1 MKLLQKWY
9 LAQTGQNSLVYDEY
23 QNAILQQLDI
33 FITNFSDRGFFAN
46 LWRRPGTLGVYLYGS
61 VGCGKSMILDE
72 LFRQI
77 PEKQKTRTHFHQFM
91 SDIHQKLANL
101 KDSGNPL
108 DNIARELRQ
117 KYRIIFLDEMHV
129 NDIATAMILKNLLLG
144 LFKHGVYLV
153 TSSNFAPNQL
163 YPDGL
168 MRERFLGAIEL
179 IGQKLQ
185 VLKLQS
191 SRDYRLQHDTHNQL
205 FIINNS
211 NSHDK
216 LTCLFDKF
224 AADNQVFVDDEII
237 IQSRPIWYVKKSAH
251 IIWFKFDIICG
262 ENRSH
267 LDYLELCSKFNYIV
281 IEDIEPIENKEYARR
296 LTWLIDIL
304 YDNRK
309 KIILSA
315 SCGIGQIYVP
325 HTNAAHT
332 RVVDEFAI
340 EFSRTVSRL
349 IEMQT
354 QEYLTQQS
362 LESIAL

>member
-1 MKLLQKWY
+1 MRLLQNWY
-9 LAQTGQNSLVYDEY
+9 LAQTKQNSLVYDEY

-33 FITNFSDRGFFAN
+33 FITNFSASGFFAN
-46 LWRRPGTLGVYLYGS
+46 LWRRPGMLGVYLYGS
-61 VGCGKSMILDE
+61 VGSGKSMVLDE

-77 PEKQKTRTHFHQFM
+77 PEKQKTRIHFHQFM
-91 SDIHQKLANL
+91 NDIHQKLANL
-101 KDSGNPL
+101 KDSDDPL
-108 DNIARELRQ
+108 DDIARKLRQ

-129 NDIATAMILKNLLLG
+129 SDIATAMILKNLLLG
-144 LFKHGVYLV
+144 LFRHNVYIV

-179 IGQKLQ
+179 INQKLQ
-185 VLKLQS
+185 VLKLDGK
-191 SRDYRLQHDTHNQL
+191 RDYRLQHDTHNQL

-211 NSHDK
+211 SSHDK
-216 LTCLFDKF
+216 LTYLFNKF
-224 AADNQVFVDDEII
+224 AADNQVITDNEII

-262 ENRSH
+262 ENRSQ
-267 LDYLELCSKFNYIV
+267 LDYLELSNKFDYIV
-281 IEDIEPIENKEYARR
+281 IEAIEPINNKDIARR
-296 LTWLIDIL
+296 LTWLVDVF
-304 YDNRK
+304 YDNRR

-315 SCGIGQIYVP
+315 SCGIGQIYV
-325 HTNAAHT
+325 
-332 RVVDEFAI
+332 DGEFAL